1 MLDDLPLR
9 WEGALALLLS
19 FQRIFTVDLNAPRT
33 HDILALPFISVIILA
48 AIYYYVA
55 ASDKEEVW
63 LRFTALW
70 FGTLAITGL
79 LRFQIGDVWVAVA
92 WAVLACILYA
102 LSRTVNRDAFRW
114 QCYTLV
120 ILTALRCIFDNFE
133 RDKLFFPGS
142 SELTYRTVT
151 VVAAALLIYALF
163 AAAEIWKTA
172 PDADDAKLSLNWLAS
187 RERHLFFF
195 TPTILLTILIALE
208 VRRNY
213 LTAAW
218 GVEAVVIFLVV
229 LKMDERSYRWFSLG
243 LLSLCVIRIVLF
255 DVWALDPLGRIISFL
270 GLGAALLLVSFLY
283 ARHREV
289 LRKVL

>member
-1 MLDDLPLR
+1 
-9 WEGALALLLS
+9 
-19 FQRIFTVDLNAPRT
+19 
-33 HDILALPFISVIILA
+33 
-48 AIYYYVA
+48 
-55 ASDKEEVW
+55 
-63 LRFTALW
+63 
-70 FGTLAITGL
+70 
-79 LRFQIGDVWVAVA
+79 LRFQIGDAWVAVA
-92 WAVLACILYA
+92 WAALACVLYA

-120 ILTALRCIFDNFE
+120 ILTALRCVFDNFE
-133 RDKLFFPGS
+133 RTKLFFPGS
-142 SELTYRTVT
+142 SDLTYRTVT
-151 VVAAALLIYALF
+151 VVLASLLIYAMF
-163 AAAEIWKTA
+163 AASKIWKSGPGEESTKFA
-172 PDADDAKLSLNWLAS
+172 PLDWFAE
-187 RERHLFFF
+187 REHHLFFF
-195 TPTILLTILIALE
+195 TPTILLTILVALE